1 LSQELERVYTINL
14 GKVLLSPDN
23 QRSKRAINMI
33 KEFARHHMKT
43 KDVKIDEDLA
53 HQVWKRGI
61 KHPPR
66 KIRVRMTKTEEGS
79 VLIAPYEEEIETKVS
94 PEEKSSK
101 LEEKQ
106 VEKLITEKPK
116 EVAAEIVEAAEK
128 EIIEKPKKAPAKEK
142 PKPQAKEQKP
152 KAPAKEETPKAQAK
166 QKPTT
171 PAKEETPKKAPAK
184 EEKPKLASFVDPSKG
199 AQHYIDRYNKEKKY
213 KEWFHRNYPNLTIE
227 EAVGL
232 EPSKEKPKAQAK
244 EQKPKAPAKE
254 EKPKKAPTKEEK
266 PKKKSD

>member
-1 LSQELERVYTINL
+1 MSQELERVYTINL

-43 KDVKIDEDLA
+43 EDVKIDEDLA
-53 HQVWKRGI
+53 HQVWERGI

-66 KIRVRMTKTEEGS
+66 KIRVRMTKTEEGH

-94 PEEKSSK
+94 KEEKSSK

-106 VEKLITEKPK
+106 VEEVTPEKPK
-116 EVAAEIVEAAEK
+116 EDIAAEIVEEAQK
-128 EIIEKPKKAPAKEK
+128 EIPAKSKKTPTKEK
-142 PKPQAKEQKP
+142 P
-152 KAPAKEETPKAQAK
+152 
-166 QKPTT
+166 
-171 PAKEETPKKAPAK
+171 KAPAK

-199 AQHYIDRYNKEKKY
+199 AQHYIDRYNKETKY
-213 KEWFHRNYPNLTIE
+213 KEWFHRNFPNMTIE

-232 EPSKEKPKAQAK
+232 EPPKEKPKVQAK
-244 EQKPKAPAKE
+244 ETPKTPAKE
-254 EKPKKAPTKEEK
+254 EKPKKAPAKEKPKTPTKEDKPKKAPAKESTKEQK
-266 PKKKSD
+266 PKKKSS